1 MYTRNWDG
9 RQVEINPQNTTTD
22 PPGPGEQVR
31 PVSPELGGGLG
42 GGGGSGNIPRGP
54 RAGTPNGGRGDLPVT
69 CPAAPDLTGA
79 DKS

>member
-1 MYTRNWDG
+1 MYTHNWDG
-9 RQVEINPQNTTTD
+9 WQIEINPQNTTTD

-31 PVSPELGGGLG
+31 PVSLNWVEGWGELG
-42 GGGGSGNIPRGP
+42 NISRGP
-54 RAGTPNGGRGDLPVT
+54 RAGTPNCGRGDFPVT